1 VVFSFSTLFQLYRS
15 GQVFLWRKS
24 EGPEKTIGLSHPS
37 HFSKVYL
44 KKQTKYQ
51 IVSGETRAAKDHVNF
66 GVLPF
71 LLHFYRF
78 WVNITVGGLLIPK
91 GIIRP
96 VVSVSTLRKFN
107 KYIYY

>member
-1 VVFSFSTLFQLYRS
+1 VVVSFFGGGNR
-15 GQVFLWRKS
+15 RA
-24 EGPEKTIGLSHPS
+24 I
-37 HFSKVYL
+37 SKVYL
-44 KKQTKYQ
+44 RKQTKYQ

-78 WVNITVGGLLIPK
+78 WVNITVGGLLTPK

-96 VVSVSTLRKFN
+96 VVSVSTLRRFI

>member
-1 VVFSFSTLFQLYRS
+1 MAMAAPLITSTKKTDHYDITEIMLKMKTRQKNPDILRTKK
-15 GQVFLWRKS
+15 V
-24 EGPEKTIGLSHPS
+24 EKNCNFPS

-71 LLHFYRF
+71 LLHNLCKPMLPL
-78 WVNITVGGLLIPK
+78 VQ
-91 GIIRP
+91 
-96 VVSVSTLRKFN
+96 
-107 KYIYY
+107 

>member
-1 VVFSFSTLFQLYRS
+1 MLKMKTRQKNPDILRTKKV
-15 GQVFLWRKS
+15 
-24 EGPEKTIGLSHPS
+24 EKNCNFPS

-91 GIIRP
+91 GIIRL
-96 VVSVSTLRKFN
+96 VVSVSTLRRFI